1 MGLNRGKSSSLAL
14 KSWNFCGSIRS
25 VEFGVTMR
33 NEIFYIRVW
42 KKSSQEFFCHRRIVE
57 NSYTFKQALTW
68 YDYKYDTEFIKRLI
82 WTSNKET
89 EKNVTKPKFI
99 ALPLTRTK

>member
-14 KSWNFCGSIRS
+14 KSWNLCGSIRS

-42 KKSSQEFFCHRRIVE
+42 KKSSQEFFCHRRIVG

-68 YDYKYDTEFIKRLI
+68 YDYKYDTESLKDSYESAIKKL
-82 WTSNKET
+82 K
-89 EKNVTKPKFI
+89 KM
-99 ALPLTRTK
+99 